1 MTPSTQITVFM
12 AFVLMALCCAG
23 ALLFHLGG
31 KAVRRWRQGRVEKAR
46 WMRLLK

>member
-1 MTPSTQITVFM
+1 MTTSTTIFM

-31 KAVRRWRQGRVEKAR
+31 KVLRRWRQARVEKAR